1 MKLTV
6 NVKKHIVQ
14 LLMNHALGETLEK
27 LIISESKIMDMVYR
41 TDVSEE
47 LEAQLAAIPVG
58 YVMTTCC
65 FYVLSDNV
73 ERALMSSTSG
83 LLTRNRTSCSNVH
96 PANTLNRECKAYFT
110 TQPYALIDIRDHTD
124 LVTKYEEAYQASE
137 DYAGLANRTFNT
149 ASAIVNACTTDVALM
164 KTWPEIEP
172 LITHLFDSGKPS
184 SVKLP
189 AMITPEMNTMFNLPI
204 VEN

>member
-47 LEAQLAAIPVG
+47 LETQLAAIPVG
-58 YVMTTCC
+58 YVKTTYS
-65 FYVLSDNV
+65 FYVLSANV
-73 ERALMSSTSG
+73 ERALMKSTSG
-83 LLTRNRTSCSNVH
+83 LLTRNRTSCSNVY
-96 PANTLNRECKAYFT
+96 PTNTLNRECKAYFT

-124 LVTKYEEAYQASE
+124 LVTKFEEAYAASE
-137 DYAGLANRTFNT
+137 EYASLANRTFNT
-149 ASAIVNACTTDVALM
+149 ASAIVNACTTDVALL